1 MWRIDGRDILRLRGG
16 GGEPFT
22 KFVDLL
28 VRSQASLGLP
38 DSQIRTNIRTNIG
51 DEGVDTEVCRP
62 IPNDP
67 TGWLGDNPTILQY
80 KATEYTNVTCT
91 DISDEVKK
99 EYVKTC
105 IKNGYAY
112 HICIC
117 DDLPPN
123 KKEDREKCL
132 NESIKEINPNAPTG
146 KIISASDL
154 AAWANRFPAVVL
166 EYFRPGMIQSCL
178 HFKAWGDNITS
189 LTQKYVTIPT
199 FESISNQIIHHANFK
214 NDVPEIALPISGEA
228 GVGKTRLVYE
238 SLKDMSDFVIY
249 TDDEQKAREI
259 ARFLANDSSLRA
271 ILVADEC
278 SLDGFLHL
286 KEGLRG
292 VKDRVRVIT
301 IDNSG
306 ERPFSESP
314 EPWLEKI
321 PPTFV
326 EEILEKNYPNVPL
339 DRRRTYAEMA
349 GGFVRL
355 AVYFCNNDDSIVHAG
370 NVGPILGSILADLN
384 CRLSENQME
393 VLQALSLVTKVGMKD
408 NVAQELNDLC
418 NLVGIDT
425 RQFKEIA
432 NKLHDNPGFIGRG
445 GRFFYV
451 TPEIIAQVGF
461 ESAWRRW
468 AKTDP
473 EDFLKRIPPSILES
487 FYKRASKS
495 APEGVRQII
504 GNTFLIWATDIKPE
518 HLASVETMDQIVT
531 LIEVEPTRYLPIL
544 RRLIEEA
551 TIEELKCITGDSYRD
566 RWGPRRSLVW
576 LAEKMAAFPEHFDDA
591 ERILFRLALA
601 ESEPSISNN
610 ATNTWKGLFSIFLSG
625 TAVSFEERLL
635 RLEMRILNNDDGVPT
650 FAIDALDGAFRSN
663 FMRHAGPSVVAGKI
677 TPVDWR
683 PSDDNEYKKCIDSS
697 VLLLEKL
704 TDKKLF
710 PPEVV
715 IYSQKF
721 AIKNTR
727 FLLKYGYLSHLNTI
741 FSDPLSDDTRVE
753 LIQSVENFLR
763 YAIKKGNSSAPSVS
777 YLGEVKDWLESL
789 KPLDF
794 HGKLVYLI
802 GSNQFH
808 YVDSDRENNW
818 RAEIRSLATE
828 CIENQ
833 DTLKKEADWLYS
845 SNAKN
850 ALILGQELG
859 NLDGEA
865 DLLDFIFKSSI
876 RFESVELA
884 RGYVYSHLEKFP
896 HHAVIINEKI
906 DRILEESPEI
916 GYELYMAG
924 GTLTNAFQRTIR
936 LVDDKKLSA
945 KYLGGLMFGAFGRDL
960 TPDKLQQI
968 LERLS
973 EDIEN
978 GDASAIQISLQ
989 FLHFQLKDKSKKG
1002 EESILE
1008 QPNIREFAW
1017 HLVEVASLN
1026 DAMESYYWTE
1036 IIEALVP
1043 YDAERAIKV
1052 VSRGLLGDDINF
1064 EETCKEILISLA
1076 LKYPKL
1082 VMHHVGELILDDSTG
1097 WRFISGAYR
1106 NFIQSLPSE
1115 IVIDWIKTLGIKA
1128 ARKLAGNLP
1137 APFVDDNN
1145 DPTVP
1150 HLTEF
1155 VLRTFEDDEEVF
1167 NEFTFGVGNLRGYSG
1182 TSEDIVAQ
1190 HEREAEI
1197 AQKFLDHPLRRVRE
1211 WAQDE
1216 EEYARNL
1223 ADRERQFGEE
1233 RRLG

>member
-1 MWRIDGRDILRLRGG
+1 MWRIDGNHVLRLRGG

-22 KFVDLL
+22 KFVDSL
-28 VRSQASLGLP
+28 VRSQAYLELP
-38 DSQIRTNIRTNIG
+38 DSEIRTTIRTNLSDG
-51 DEGVDTEVCRP
+51 GVDTEICKP
-62 IPNDP
+62 MPNDT
-67 TGWLGDNPTILQY
+67 TGWLGDHPTILQY
-80 KATEYTNVTCT
+80 KATKYTELPCSK
-91 DISDEVKK
+91 ISKEVNKK
-99 EYVKTC
+99 YAVAC
-105 IKNGYAY
+105 IKRGYAY
-112 HICIC
+112 CICIC
-117 DDLPPN
+117 DDPPA
-123 KKEDREKCL
+123 KEIEKREKCL
-132 NESIKEINPNAPTG
+132 NNYLKKINPEAQMG

-154 AAWANRFPAVVL
+154 ASWANRFPAVIL

-178 HFKAWGDNITS
+178 HYKAWGDNITS
-189 LTQKYVTIPT
+189 LTPKYVPIPT
-199 FESISNQIIHHANFK
+199 SEGISHQIIHHVNFK
-214 NDVPEIALPISGEA
+214 NDVPDVALSISGEA

-238 SLKDMSDFVIY
+238 SLKDMSEFVIY

-259 ARFLANDSSLRA
+259 ARFLANDSSLHA
-271 ILVADEC
+271 VLVADEC
-278 SLDGFLHL
+278 SLDGFQHL
-286 KEGLRG
+286 NEGLRG
-292 VKDRVRVIT
+292 AKDRVRVIT

-321 PPTFV
+321 PPNFV
-326 EEILEKNYPNVPL
+326 EEILGKNYPYVPL
-339 DRRRTYAEMA
+339 DRRRTYAELA

-370 NVGPILGSILADLN
+370 NVGPILGSVLADLKR
-384 CRLSENQME
+384 RLSENQMK

-408 NVAQELNDLC
+408 DVAQELNDLC
-418 NLVGIDT
+418 NLVGIDP

-432 NKLHDNPGFIGRG
+432 NMLHDNPGFIGRG

-461 ESAWRRW
+461 ESAWGLW
-468 AKTDP
+468 AKADP
-473 EDFLKRIPPSILES
+473 EDFLKRIPPSILET
-487 FYKRASKS
+487 FYKRASRS
-495 APEGVRQII
+495 APEEVRQII
-504 GNTFLIWATDIKPE
+504 GNTFRRWATDIKPE
-518 HLASVETMDQIVT
+518 HLASVETMDQIIT
-531 LIEVEPTRYLPIL
+531 LVEVEPTRYLPIL

-551 TIEELKCITGDSYRD
+551 TIEDLKCITGDSYRG

-576 LAEKMAAFPEHFDDA
+576 LAEKIAAFPEHFDDA
-591 ERILFRLALA
+591 ERILFKLALA

-610 ATNTWKGLFSIFLSG
+610 ATNTWKGLFSILLSG
-625 TAVSFEERLL
+625 TAISFEERLQ
-635 RLEMRILNNDDGVPT
+635 RLETRIFDSNDGVPT
-650 FAIDALDGAFRSN
+650 FIIEALAGAFRSD
-663 FMRHAGPSVVAGKI
+663 FMRHVGPSVVAGKI

-727 FLLKYGYLSHLNTI
+727 FLLKHGYLSHLNTI

-763 YAIKKGNSSAPSVS
+763 HAIKMDNRSAPFSTYIS
-777 YLGEVKDWLESL
+777 EVKAWLESL

-808 YVDSDRENNW
+808 YGDSDHEKNW

-828 CIENQ
+828 CIGNQ
-833 DTLKKEADWLYS
+833 DAFKKEADWLYS

-859 NLDGEA
+859 NLDEEA
-865 DLLDFIFKSSI
+865 ELLDFISKSSI

-906 DRILEESPEI
+906 DHILEESPEI

-924 GTLTNAFQRTIR
+924 GTLMNAFQRTIR
-936 LVDDKKLSA
+936 LVDNKKLPA
-945 KYLGGLMFGAFGRDL
+945 KYLGRFMFGAFGRDL
-960 TPDKLQQI
+960 TPEKLQQI

-978 GDASAIQISLQ
+978 GDSGAIQISLQ
-989 FLHFQLKDKSKKG
+989 FLHFQLKDKSKNV
-1002 EESILE
+1002 EDSILE
-1008 QPNIREFAW
+1008 QFNIREFAW

-1026 DAMESYYWTE
+1026 DAIESYYWAE
-1036 IIEALVP
+1036 IIEALVS
-1043 YDAERAIKV
+1043 YDAERAIKI

-1076 LKYPKL
+1076 LKYPEL

-1106 NFIQSLPSE
+1106 GFMQSLPPE
-1115 IVIDWIKTLGIKA
+1115 IVISWIRTHGIKA
-1128 ARKLAGNLP
+1128 ARKLAGNL
-1137 APFVDDNN
+1137 ASPFVDENN
-1145 DPTVP
+1145 DPVVP
-1150 HLTEF
+1150 RLTEF
-1155 VLRTFEDDEEVF
+1155 VLKTFEDDEEVF
-1167 NEFTFGVGNLRGYSG
+1167 NEFIFGVDNLRGYSG

-1190 HEREAEI
+1190 HEREAVI

-1211 WAQDE
+1211 WAQYE

-1223 ADRERQFGEE
+1223 ADHERQFGEE